1 MGMGRTQS
9 APHKAYTAFRYAP
22 PFTDDALDDM
32 AADGVERA
40 VAFSQVLPRSHRRS
54 LGGIGCVCVC
64 AVELSFDVGGCG
76 VCVCVCVCVC
86 STRSTR
92 ARRAGRA

>member
-1 MGMGRTQS
+1 MIDCRLFSCVARELVGMGRTQS

-54 LGGIGCVCVC
+54 LGGIGCVCVS
-64 AVELSFDVGGCG
+64 VL
-76 VCVCVCVCVC
+76 
-86 STRSTR
+86 
-92 ARRAGRA
+92 